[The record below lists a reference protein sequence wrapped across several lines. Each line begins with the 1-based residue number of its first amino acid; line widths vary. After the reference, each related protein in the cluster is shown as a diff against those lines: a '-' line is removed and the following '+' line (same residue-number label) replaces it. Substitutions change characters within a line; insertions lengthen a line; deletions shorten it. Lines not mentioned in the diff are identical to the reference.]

1 MPPDLLESHFR
12 SGDDGYRFVSPV
24 KRRVEFRE
32 HNLLAEPVIMPQ
44 SDRGGYD
51 LIVCRNVV
59 IYFTKEIKQQL
70 YQRFYEAL
78 RPGGVLFVGG
88 TEIIPQ
94 APRIGFEVE
103 HMSFYRRNGAG
114 PGG

>member
-44 SDRGGYD
+44 SDRGGRVGTSSA
-51 LIVCRNVV
+51 I
-59 IYFTKEIKQQL
+59 
-70 YQRFYEAL
+70 
-78 RPGGVLFVGG
+78 RPGS
-88 TEIIPQ
+88 E
-94 APRIGFEVE
+94 
-103 HMSFYRRNGAG
+103 AG
-114 PGG
+114 E